1 MLAIPAIDLSN
12 GHAVR
17 LAGDGG
23 RTQRV
28 DIGDPR
34 DIARRWIG
42 HGFQRLHVVDLDA
55 ASGRG
60 SNPGLV
66 RDLLQDGT
74 VPIQVGG
81 GISKSDAVDRLF
93 EDGARWVVVGTR
105 ALEDADWLVG
115 LADANPGA
123 VIVALDV
130 RERRVLANN
139 AREWTRVLPR
149 DVLDVIEDLARA
161 SLALGGLL
169 VTSSERAGQL
179 VGADLPLMED
189 IAEASAWPVLVAGG
203 IATMSDLRA
212 LEGRGVAGAVIGMA
226 LYTGAIDPRAVADEF
241 AQ

>member
-1 MLAIPAIDLSN
+1 MLAIPAIDLNN

-17 LAGDGG
+17 LAGDGSHA
-23 RTQRV
+23 QRV

-81 GISKSDAVDRLF
+81 GISTSDAVDRLF

-105 ALEDADWLVG
+105 ALQDPDWLDG
-115 LADANPGA
+115 LANANPGA

-130 RERRVLANN
+130 RDRRVLANN
-139 AREWTRVLPR
+139 AHEWTRVLPR

-161 SLALGGLL
+161 NLALGGLL
-169 VTSSERAGQL
+169 ITSSVRAGQL

-203 IATMSDLRA
+203 IATMGDLRA

>member
-23 RTQRV
+23 RTQRL

-66 RDLLQDGT
+66 RDLLQDGAA
-74 VPIQVGG
+74 PIQVGG
-81 GISKSDAVDRLF
+81 GISTSDAVDRLF

-105 ALEDADWLVG
+105 ALEDSDWLAE

-123 VIVALDV
+123 VIVDV
-130 RERRVLANN
+130 RDRRVLANN
-139 AREWTRVLPR
+139 AREWTRELPR
-149 DVLDVIEDLARA
+149 DVLDVIENLGRA

-179 VGADLPLMED
+179 RGADLPLMED
-189 IAEASAWPVLVAGG
+189 IAEASTWPVLAAGG
-203 IATMSDLRA
+203 IATMGDLRG

>member
-17 LAGDGG
+17 MAGDGG
-23 RTQRV
+23 HTQRV

-81 GISKSDAVDRLF
+81 GISTSDAVDGLF

-105 ALEDADWLVG
+105 ALEDSDWLVG

-161 SLALGGLL
+161 NLALGGLL
-169 VTSSERAGQL
+169 VTSAGRAGQFT
-179 VGADLPLMED
+179 GTDLPLMED
-189 IAEASAWPVLVAGG
+189 IAEASAWPVFVAGG
-203 IATMSDLRA
+203 IATMGDLRA

>member
-17 LAGDGG
+17 MAGDGG
-23 RTQRV
+23 QTERV

-81 GISKSDAVDRLF
+81 GISTSEAVDRLF
-93 EDGARWVVVGTR
+93 ADGARWVVVGTR
-105 ALEDADWLVG
+105 ALEDADWLAG
-115 LADANPGA
+115 LADANPSA

-130 RERRVLANN
+130 RERRVLAHN
-139 AREWTRVLPR
+139 AHEWTGRLPR

-161 SLALGGLL
+161 NLTLGGLL
-169 VTSSERAGQL
+169 VTSAGRAGQRM
-179 VGADLPLMED
+179 GTDLPLMED
-189 IAEASAWPVLVAGG
+189 IAEASAWPVFVAGG
-203 IATMSDLRA
+203 IATMGDLRA

-226 LYTGAIDPRAVADEF
+226 LYTGAIDPGAVADEF
-241 AQ
+241 AE